1 MASTPHE
8 ADDAVD
14 ADGSTRGPNEATA
27 VAAAIG
33 VWVGAAGPLRP
44 GGSVTAAALVALG
57 LLARARAPRLALVI
71 GLVLVA
77 AFCAGRSEAGLTPPE
92 PGPFSGEVRLV
103 SDPEL
108 RPGQARA
115 EVSAGG
121 RRYELVATGGG
132 VGTLGRASSGDH
144 LVVTLGRIGAP
155 RGAQGYLRS
164 RHISGRI
171 QADALEPGS
180 PPPPLWALANS
191 VRARVAR
198 GAEVLPAEN
207 AALVVGLVFG
217 DDRGLP
223 PAAEHDLRASGL
235 AHLTAVSGQNVAFLL
250 VIASPLLVRLQL
262 GGRLVAVS
270 LLLAFFLVMTRVEP
284 SVLRAAAMAAAA
296 TAGTTF
302 GRPVRGIRL
311 VATAVVVLVLA
322 DPMLVHSVG
331 FVLSVAATTGIVVG
345 SRRVA
350 AALPGPEWFTL
361 PIAVTVSAQLAVA
374 PVLVA
379 LGLGLPVVA
388 VLANP
393 IAGPAAGWT
402 MAWGLTAG
410 WVAGWLPSWAA
421 TIVHVPTH
429 VSTGIVLFAA
439 RTAAGLPLGSMGA
452 GHLVALGAAIGA
464 LALAARSPRRSANGR
479 RVTALV
485 RVPALVVLS
494 AALLLAAIPDP
505 PGDGRFEVAAGAEL
519 VVAGERRVLVL
530 DGRAD
535 PLRVLDGLDD
545 ADVFTL
551 DVLVVRSAGPRVA
564 ATARVVTSRVPAGR
578 VLVPVG
584 AVARG
589 DPVEVV
595 EVLAWPTGDIVVRA
609 LGEGLSVEG
618 GGLR

>member
-1 MASTPHE
+1 MVIAE
-8 ADDAVD
+8 DDAED
-14 ADGSTRGPNEATA
+14 PEGGGTGSGPGDATA
-27 VAAAIG
+27 VAAALA

-44 GGSVTAAALVALG
+44 TGLVVAGVLVVLA
-57 LLARARAPRLALVI
+57 LLARSGARRLALLV
-71 GLVLVA
+71 GLVLISG
-77 AFCAGRSEAGLTPPE
+77 FCAGRSEAGLVPPE
-92 PGPFSGEVRLV
+92 AGPFSGEVRLV
-103 SDPEL
+103 GDPEL
-108 RPGQARA
+108 RPGQARV
-115 EVSAGG
+115 EVSASG

-144 LVVTLGRIGAP
+144 LVVTAGRIGPP
-155 RGAQGYLRS
+155 RGAQGYLRA

-171 QADALEPGS
+171 QADALEPG
-180 PPPPLWALANS
+180 PPPAPLWALANS

-198 GAEVLPAEN
+198 GAEVLPPEN

-250 VIASPLLVRLQL
+250 VIASPLLARLEL
-262 GGRLVAVS
+262 GGRLVAVA
-270 LLLAFFLVMTRVEP
+270 LILGFFLVMTRVEP
-284 SVLRAAAMAAAA
+284 SVLRAAAMAGAA

-302 GRPVRGIRL
+302 GRPVRGVRL
-311 VATAVVVLVLA
+311 VATAVVVLVLV
-322 DPMLVHSVG
+322 DPMLVHSLG

-345 SRRVA
+345 AGGIA
-350 AALPGPEWFTL
+350 AALPGPRWLSL
-361 PIAVTVSAQLAVA
+361 PVAVTVSAQLAVA

-421 TIVHVPTH
+421 TIVHLPTH
-429 VSTGIVLFAA
+429 LFTGIVLFAA
-439 RTAAGLPLGSMGA
+439 RAGGSLPVGSVGA
-452 GHLVALGAAIGA
+452 GHLVAIGCAIAA
-464 LALAARSPRRSANGR
+464 LAVAARSPRPLRSW
-479 RVTALV
+479 V
-485 RVPALVVLS
+485 RMPALALLS
-494 AALLLAAIPDP
+494 GAVLLAAIPDP
-505 PGDGRFEVAAGAEL
+505 PGDGRTLLAGGAEL
-519 VVAGERRVLVL
+519 IVAGERRALVV

-535 PLRVLDGLDD
+535 PLRVLDALDA
-545 ADVFTL
+545 ADVSSL
-551 DVLVVRSAGPRVA
+551 DVVVVRSAGPRVA
-564 ATARVVTSRVPAGR
+564 ATVRVVTSRVPSGR

-589 DPVEVV
+589 QPVDTT
-595 EVLAWPTGDIVVRA
+595 EVLAWSTGDVVVRA
-609 LGEGLSVEG
+609 VRGGLSVEG
-618 GGLR
+618 GDLR